1 MDIISM
7 ARELGKAL
15 QQEETY
21 INWKNTQQT
30 ADADAELQKLIG
42 EFNLKRMIINDEAGK
57 QDRDQ
62 EKLTQANKEMR
73 AVYSQI
79 MSNENMIAYND
90 AKAAFDAVLNR
101 VTAIIQQSAQGV
113 RCGQRADIVARAVG
127 GKGQPLDGFSRLGAH
142 ADEHRADGA
151 VVRAAARAGK
161 ACG

>member
-1 MDIISM
+1 MDVISM

-21 INWKNTQQT
+21 INWKNTQQV
-30 ADADAELQKLIG
+30 ADADAELQRLIG

-101 VTAIIQQSAQGV
+101 VTAIIQQSAQGADPETADAADCTGSCNT
-113 RCGQRADIVARAVG
+113 CGG
-127 GKGQPLDGFSRLGAH
+127 CS
-142 ADEHRADGA
+142 
-151 VVRAAARAGK
+151 
-161 ACG
+161 